1 MKRILLAGGGTAG
14 HIMPLLAVKEALDEL
29 GEFEYLLIG
38 SKINSV
44 SIPCK
49 NILVAKWRRYFS
61 LWNFF
66 DLLLIPLG
74 LTQAL
79 WHIFWFMPNVCFS
92 KGGYAS
98 VPSVLVSWLFRI
110 PVVIHESDSI
120 PGSANRFLARFA
132 KKICLGYQSA
142 KDYFS
147 EGKTI
152 FSGNP
157 VRRTVFRERISGKK
171 SVLLILGGSQGS
183 DFINKMTVAILPELL
198 REAQV
203 IHQTGRE
210 KKARVDFPGYKQF
223 EFIEDMGQAYSV
235 ADLVLTRGGANTLAE
250 LSALGKPSIII
261 PLSSSANDHQRE
273 NAYTFSQNQAAITL
287 EEETLG
293 PLTLLEKIT
302 TLLHEPETLKN
313 MGMHAKELNP
323 PDASQRVAKAV
334 AFFVK

>member
-1 MKRILLAGGGTAG
+1 MKRILLTGGGTAG
-14 HIMPLLAVKEALDEL
+14 HIIPLLAVKEVMDEF
-29 GEFEYLLIG
+29 GEFEYLMIG
-38 SKINSV
+38 SKINFA
-44 SIPCK
+44 PLPYK
-49 NILVAKWRRYFS
+49 NILAAKWRRYFS

-66 DLLLIPLG
+66 DLLIIPLG
-74 LTQAL
+74 LFQAL

-98 VPSVLVSWLFRI
+98 APSVLVCWLFRI

-120 PGSANRFLARFA
+120 PGLANRFLARFA
-132 KKICLGYQSA
+132 KKVCLGYQSA
-142 KDYFS
+142 KDYFP
-147 EGKTI
+147 ERKI
-152 FSGNP
+152 ILSGNP
-157 VRRTVFRERISGKK
+157 VRQSIFKERIFGKK
-171 SVLLILGGSQGS
+171 PVFLILGGSQGS
-183 DFINKMTVAILPELL
+183 DFINKMIVAILPELL

-210 KKARVDFPGYKQF
+210 KRLNVDFPDYKQV
-223 EFIEDMGQAYSV
+223 EFIEDMGQAYAV

-261 PLSSSANDHQRE
+261 PLSNSANDHQRE

-293 PLTLLEKIT
+293 PLTLLEKII

-323 PDASQRVAKAV
+323 SDASQRVAKVV
-334 AFFVK
+334 ALFC